1 MELSAVFDSKT
12 MLPAES
18 ACFISRYSEH
28 VKVNPAGVKRL
39 AEKIYGAY
47 KEGEFDDS
55 VWDNTALN
63 LKGSHNVSVD
73 WCFIEAAMNFS
84 FWDNPPVQFCYK
96 NEYFSGYL
104 AMAAM
109 IKNALEVLGHRV
121 TTPSYILQLDYDS
134 FCSCLQSGQPVQL
147 PMMLERWKVVQE
159 GCEILQKN
167 FNGTFLT
174 CVEMANNSAVNL
186 LNLIVKH
193 FPSFNDVATYK
204 GRKGTKK
211 EQISFLKRAQILVA
225 DVFYSLK
232 GEKPANFDDMNLL
245 TICADYR
252 LPQILAY
259 HGAITY
265 SNELKALLDSEHVFN
280 YGEQMEIEI
289 RGCSIKA
296 VADVV
301 AEVNRMIIEN
311 EDKITSINE
320 ISADYYLW
328 LQCKKNESA
337 MTTKVETRGVCG
349 VLCCGN
355 ATSTR

>member
-18 ACFISRYSEH
+18 ACFISRHSEH

-39 AEKIYGAY
+39 AEKIYGAC

-63 LKGSHNVSVD
+63 LKSSHNVSVD

-84 FWDNPPVQFCYK
+84 FWDNRPVQFCYK

-159 GCEILQKN
+159 GCEILQK
-167 FNGTFLT
+167 
-174 CVEMANNSAVNL
+174 
-186 LNLIVKH
+186 
-193 FPSFNDVATYK
+193 
-204 GRKGTKK
+204 
-211 EQISFLKRAQILVA
+211 RAQILVA
-225 DVFYSLK
+225 DVFYSFK

-265 SNELKALLDSEHVFN
+265 SNELKTLLDSEHVFH

-301 AEVNRMIIEN
+301 AEVNRMIMEN

-337 MTTKVETRGVCG
+337 MATKVEMRGVCG
-349 VLCCGN
+349 VLRCGN

>member
-18 ACFISRYSEH
+18 ACFISRHSEH

-39 AEKIYGAY
+39 AEKIYGAC

-63 LKGSHNVSVD
+63 LKSSHNVSVD
-73 WCFIEAAMNFS
+73 C
-84 FWDNPPVQFCYK
+84 
-96 NEYFSGYL
+96 
-104 AMAAM
+104 
-109 IKNALEVLGHRV
+109 
-121 TTPSYILQLDYDS
+121 
-134 FCSCLQSGQPVQL
+134 CLQSGQPVQL

-174 CVEMANNSAVNL
+174 CVEMANNSAVKL

-204 GRKGTKK
+204 GRKV
-211 EQISFLKRAQILVA
+211 SFLKRAQILVA
-225 DVFYSLK
+225 DVFYSFK

-265 SNELKALLDSEHVFN
+265 SNELKTLLDSEHVFH

-301 AEVNRMIIEN
+301 AEVNRMIMEN

-337 MTTKVETRGVCG
+337 MATKVEMRGVCG
-349 VLCCGN
+349 VLRCGN

>member
-18 ACFISRYSEH
+18 ACFISRHSEH

-39 AEKIYGAY
+39 AEKIYGAC

-63 LKGSHNVSVD
+63 LKGSHNVNVD

-84 FWDNPPVQFCYK
+84 FWDNRPVQFCYK

-109 IKNALEVLGHRV
+109 IKNALEVVTYYQIVTLQLGHRV

-174 CVEMANNSAVNL
+174 CVEMANNSAVKL

-204 GRKGTKK
+204 GRKV
-211 EQISFLKRAQILVA
+211 SFLKRAQILIA
-225 DVFYSLK
+225 DVFYSFK

-265 SNELKALLDSEHVFN
+265 SNELKALLDSEHVFH

-301 AEVNRMIIEN
+301 AEVNRMIMEN

-328 LQCKKNESA
+328 LQCKKNETA
-337 MTTKVETRGVCG
+337 M
-349 VLCCGN
+349 
-355 ATSTR
+355 ATVPFHRCRSIYY

>member
-63 LKGSHNVSVD
+63 LKGSHNMVTL
-73 WCFIEAAMNFS
+73 
-84 FWDNPPVQFCYK
+84 Q
-96 NEYFSGYL
+96 
-104 AMAAM
+104 
-109 IKNALEVLGHRV
+109 LGHRV

-204 GRKGTKK
+204 GRKV
-211 EQISFLKRAQILVA
+211 SFLKRAQILVA

-265 SNELKALLDSEHVFN
+265 SNELKALLDSEHVFH

-337 MTTKVETRGVCG
+337 MTTKVEMRGVCG
-349 VLCCGN
+349 VLRCGN